1 MSTQPKKKKVIKK
14 KVVKKVVKKKKVPS
28 SKTNGKPT
36 INANGK
42 FNRSAMNR
50 SPPKSSFQNNGHSKV
65 SAIPGMRKM
74 PHRTHRPSIEDAIG
88 KFTTMIQEQ
97 TEIIE
102 KLKAENQKLK
112 KEIEELKKRPPEK
125 IYIRKS
131 AHSNENS
138 LDSNGSISPRDRG
151 MSRRGIKPKGGPP
164 SRALPGMKANSNS
177 SLPSLPNSMYLYYS
191 LRCCAI
197 SIYKSI
203 LVIVL

>member
-1 MSTQPKKKKVIKK
+1 MSTHPKKKKVIKK

-28 SKTNGKPT
+28 SNAKSTTNGL
-36 INANGK
+36 
-42 FNRSAMNR
+42 NR

-65 SAIPGMRKM
+65 KPIAGMRKM

-112 KEIEELKKRPPEK
+112 KEIEVLKNRPPEK

-131 AHSNENS
+131 VHTNDNS
-138 LDSNGSISPRDRG
+138 IDSNGSISPRDRG
-151 MSRRGIKPKGGPP
+151 MSRRNIKPKGGPP
-164 SRALPGMKANSNS
+164 TRALPGMKSNSNS
-177 SLPSLPNSMYLYYS
+177 SLPSLPNSYVFTDALP

-197 SIYKSI
+197 YIIYYVVFKI
-203 LVIVL
+203 NHLKIIYV